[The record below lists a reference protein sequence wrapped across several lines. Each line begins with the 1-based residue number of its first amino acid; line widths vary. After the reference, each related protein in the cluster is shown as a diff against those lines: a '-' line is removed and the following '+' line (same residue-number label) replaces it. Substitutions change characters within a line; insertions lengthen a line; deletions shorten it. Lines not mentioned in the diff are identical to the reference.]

1 MKQVPRSPNPAVDGG
16 DARALDA
23 RMVERSG
30 RQFIT
35 ALARGLEV
43 LEAFGKDDPP
53 LRNQELASRT
63 GLPRPTISRITH
75 TLTELGFLNYREQMG
90 CYELGGSAVALGNVA
105 RSNIAVVAAAR
116 PFMEAMAETSG
127 ANIGLGMRERAGMV
141 YLEVARGGSRIALN
155 FDVGARVP
163 MFETAMGRAYLAGA
177 ADDEATELLELLHF
191 QCELGRR
198 EAIGTIERA
207 REELRGR
214 GFCTSLGE
222 WNEAIHGAAVPIPS
236 RNLSATVVLNCGA
249 PAFLLSEARLM
260 DEIGPALAHVAAE
273 IAHLIDDRAAS
284 VADERPAPRGAASR
298 RTGDQPETKAA
309 WSATATPNASGPR

>member
-1 MKQVPRSPNPAVDGG
+1 MKQMPQPQEPANIAGG
-16 DARALDA
+16 ARALDA

-75 TLTELGFLNYREQMG
+75 TLTELGFLSYREQMG

-105 RSNIAVVAAAR
+105 RSNIGVVSAAR

-127 ANIGLGMRERAGMV
+127 ANIGLGMRERVGMV
-141 YLEVARGGSRIALN
+141 YLEVSRGASRVALN
-155 FDVGARVP
+155 FDVGARIP
-163 MFETAMGRAYLAGA
+163 MFETAMGRAYLASA
-177 ADDEATELLELLHF
+177 ADEEATELLELLHF

-198 EAIGTIERA
+198 EAILTIERA
-207 REELRGR
+207 REELREK
-214 GFCTSLGE
+214 GFCTSMGQ
-222 WNEAIHGAAVPIPS
+222 WNDTIHGAAVPIAS
-236 RNLSATVVLNCGA
+236 KTLGAAVILNCGA
-249 PAFLLSEARLM
+249 PAFLLPKARLM
-260 DEIGPALAHVAAE
+260 DEIGPALARVAADV
-273 IAHLIDDRAAS
+273 ARLLDDRADA
-284 VADERPAPRGAASR
+284 ARPPAGTMRN
-298 RTGDQPETKAA
+298 TKAA
-309 WSATATPNASGPR
+309 SGQAGAAATV